1 MENGKRG
8 QKKRATNQIIASKIK
23 SSPKSK
29 PTPKGRELMI
39 LIAMKVRS
47 IAHTNQIIKTGT

>member
-1 MENGKRG
+1 MENGERS
-8 QKKRATNQIIASKIK
+8 QKKRATNQTIASKIK

-39 LIAMKVRS
+39 LIAMEVRS

>member
-8 QKKRATNQIIASKIK
+8 QKKRAKNQTMASKIRR
-23 SSPKSK
+23 SPKSK

-39 LIAMKVRS
+39 LIAMEVRS